1 MAAASRLIAGIV
13 PAISSYVKTPG
24 TEQRLAKPPGPL
36 TSRRSM
42 STPRAIIHGTGLLGA
57 SVGLALR
64 SQGWEVAGWDPDPEG
79 LSEASRRGAVTTT
92 LDGPSGD
99 ADLVVLAAPP
109 EAIVTTLQG
118 LDTDALVTDI
128 ASVKGPI
135 VTAGASLAHFVGGHP
150 MAGGETS
157 GASLATGTMFHGA
170 TWVITSDG
178 ADDRDVASLSGIVAS
193 FGANPVVMTAAEHD
207 AAVARVSH
215 LPQVLAAALMRLAE
229 SDEFSLSLAGGGF
242 RDLTRIAAGD
252 STWWTEVLSANAVE
266 VDAAIE
272 DLQKSLDSWRR
283 MISSRSHAELDSE
296 LNSARVARGA
306 LGEHNTQV
314 RVVLLDKPGEIARV
328 GHALESSRVDVRDFQ
343 LRHGEHGGGG
353 ILTISVRGNNKDA
366 LLVALIDEG
375 FEVRTEA

>member
-1 MAAASRLIAGIV
+1 
-13 PAISSYVKTPG
+13 
-24 TEQRLAKPPGPL
+24 
-36 TSRRSM
+36 M

-79 LSEASRRGAVTTT
+79 LSEAKRRGAITTE
-92 LDGPSGD
+92 LDRPGAD

-109 EAIVTTLQG
+109 AAIVTTLQD

-135 VTAGASLAHFVGGHP
+135 VAAGGALEHFVGGHP

-178 ADDRDVASLSGIVAS
+178 ADDVDVAYLSEIVAS

-229 SDEFSLSLAGGGF
+229 SDEAALTLAGGGF

-252 STWWTEVLSANAVE
+252 STWWTEVLSANATE
-266 VDAAIE
+266 VNAAIE
-272 DLQKSLDSWRR
+272 DLQRSLARWGQLISDSDPAQLD
-283 MISSRSHAELDSE
+283 AELKA
-296 LNSARVARGA
+296 ARIARAG

-353 ILTISVRGNNKDA
+353 ILTISVKGNNKDA
-366 LLVALIDEG
+366 LVIALIDEG